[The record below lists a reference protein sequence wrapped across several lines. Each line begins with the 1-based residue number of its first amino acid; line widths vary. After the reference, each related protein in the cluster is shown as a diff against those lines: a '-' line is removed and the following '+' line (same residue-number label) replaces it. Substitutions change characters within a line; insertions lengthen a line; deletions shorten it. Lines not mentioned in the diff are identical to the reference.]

1 MKARV
6 LSFHSVSVAL
16 YAPY

>member
-6 LSFHSVSVAL
+6 LSFHSISVAL
-16 YAPY
+16 YAP